1 MKKTILLLFLL
12 SSFLLILNCNKTRD
26 SSNGNSKTIN
36 TDVQKINITD
46 INKKLSRYL
55 DNNTHIYEL
64 ELIENQFLA
73 IDFEQFGIDIKIEI
87 KSPDNGNFTYNL
99 QKGIR
104 GKEHFI
110 FISKTFGTYKLVISP
125 ANEEVLPGKYEMEFK
140 NIYSATK
147 LDFIRYQAVQ
157 NLNDI
162 ILAKYEKNNDLNDT
176 IKVLENSV
184 ENLEICKDLYHLSL
198 TQTFMGDLNFFTGNY
213 KKAAFFYSNAIS
225 IADEIMEPDLK
236 IYPMGGL
243 AFTSMKKNKIN
254 ESMEYL
260 KKGVEIATQIGDL
273 LKKGY
278 LLGQNGN
285 IHADNYEM
293 DLAQTFL
300 ENALTIHKNFGE
312 RRNVFLTYIELGFV
326 CFTSAQYQKSIEMFI
341 NAINIAEKYKIE
353 DGRVYALIL
362 LAKSH
367 IAINDTDSAIKYI
380 LNAHEIAKDSG
391 DNYIESLVL
400 HELANLYGANGDTE
414 KAKYFYKVGIEKA
427 QFLPTIKLTILN
439 SLADFCLRSGD
450 LIEAKKNLDE
460 AVKVSSSQFLD
471 LQNHI
476 IYQKAFT
483 NFGLGKF
490 FLEQKNY
497 NKAYKYLKQSL
508 DIYTDYEISELQSEI
523 LFYMAKL
530 FLAKKDFKEAEK
542 NIKRSIYL
550 RELIEESLVVQDL
563 KLFYLTKL
571 QDQYDLYIELLIE
584 KWQTFKKDTDLKAAL
599 AIIEK
604 SKMKILSQNV
614 ASHTSNILSHQKLDN
629 LELDSLEKNLELK
642 KENLANFISQL
653 RREKINLLNQVDF
666 DSQKLV
672 SLDKKL
678 SVLKNQHHVLEAQS
692 KIKEKSSFFDFQT
705 VEKLLDED
713 TTIIE
718 YHLSGEQG
726 WAFVITKT
734 GLACF
739 EIKNYSQINKIVK
752 DIKIGLSVSQQVNID
767 LREALSNILFSSINL
782 DLLKNKLVIIPNGLL
797 SFVPWSALPISK
809 LKSERK
815 FLIENYELAL
825 LPCIS
830 VLIAQ
835 KSDSKKES
843 ENIED
848 ILVVSDPVTERIDK
862 RLESIKLSAKIK
874 KDVNTLDSTMRGFP
888 VDSSYNREFSR
899 LHFSQEEAKTITKTF
914 QKVKNLSGFN
924 ANLAEL
930 RNFRGKRF
938 FAFHLATHAVI
949 NPQEPELS
957 YIVLSLFNKDGNA
970 INGYLTLAD
979 IYDLGISA
987 DIVILSSCESGI
999 GKEIKGE
1006 GVISFSYAF
1015 ISTGSSSVVSSLW
1028 KVDDKFSSIFMDVF
1042 YKYLKDD
1049 VTKPAVA
1056 LRKAQIKFI
1065 NDPNWSNPFYWAAFT
1080 VQGVWK

>member
-1 MKKTILLLFLL
+1 MKKTIFLLFLL
-12 SSFLLILNCNKTRD
+12 SLFLLILNCNQTKNPFID
-26 SSNGNSKTIN
+26 NSKRID

-46 INKKLSRYL
+46 TNKKLSRYL
-55 DNNTHIYEL
+55 DNDKHIYEL
-64 ELIENQFLA
+64 ELVENQFLA

-87 KSPDNGNFTYNL
+87 KSPDNNNFTYNL

-110 FISKTFGTYKLVISP
+110 FISKTFGTYKLIISP

-157 NLNDI
+157 NLNDV
-162 ILAKYEKNNDLNDT
+162 ILAKYEKNKDFNDV
-176 IKVLENSV
+176 IKILENSI
-184 ENLEICKDLYHLSL
+184 ENLKICKDFYHLSL
-198 TQTFMGDLNFFTGNY
+198 TQTFMGDLNFFIGNY
-213 KKAAFFYSNAIS
+213 KKAVFFYNSAIS

-236 IYPMGGL
+236 IYPMNGL
-243 AFTSMKKNKIN
+243 AFASMKENKIN
-254 ESMEYL
+254 ESIEYF

-285 IHADNYEM
+285 IYADNYEM
-293 DLAQTFL
+293 DLAQTLL
-300 ENALTIHKNFGE
+300 ENALTIQKNFGE
-312 RRNVFLTYIELGFV
+312 RRNVFLTYVELGFV

-341 NAINIAEKYKIE
+341 NALNIAEKYKIE

-367 IAINDTDSAIKYI
+367 LAINDTDSAIKYV
-380 LNAHEIAKDSG
+380 LDAHKISKGSN
-391 DNYIESLVL
+391 DNYTESLVL

-414 KAKYFYKVGIEKA
+414 KAQYFYKVGIEKA
-427 QFLPTIKLTILN
+427 QFLPTIRLTILN
-439 SLADFCLRSGD
+439 SLADFYLRSGD

-460 AVKVSSSQFLD
+460 AVKISNNKFLD

-497 NKAYKYLKQSL
+497 NKAYKYLEQSL

-614 ASHTSNILSHQKLDN
+614 ASHTNNVVSYQKLDN
-629 LELDSLEKNLELK
+629 LEKNLELK
-642 KENLANFISQL
+642 KENLANSISQL

-666 DSQKLV
+666 ESQQLV
-672 SLDKKL
+672 RLDKKL
-678 SVLKNQHHVLEAQS
+678 AVLKNQHYVLEAQS
-692 KIKEKSSFFDFQT
+692 KIKEKSPSFFDFQT

-718 YHLSGEQG
+718 YHLSGKQG
-726 WAFVITKT
+726 WAFVINKT
-734 GLACF
+734 SLTCF

-752 DIKIGLSVSQQVNID
+752 DIKIGLSVNQQVNID
-767 LREALSNILFSSINL
+767 LSEALSNILFSSINL
-782 DLLKNKLVIIPNGLL
+782 DLLKNKLVILPSRLL
-797 SFVPWSALPISK
+797 NSIPWSALPIGK

-815 FLIENYELAL
+815 FLIENYELVL
-825 LPCIS
+825 VPCIS

-835 KSDSKKES
+835 KSNSKKES

-848 ILVVSDPVTERIDK
+848 ILVVSDPVTERIDE
-862 RLESIKLSAKIK
+862 RLESVTLSAKIK
-874 KDVNTLDSTMRGFP
+874 KDANTLDSIMRGFP
-888 VDSSYNREFSR
+888 VDKSQDRQFSR

-938 FAFHLATHAVI
+938 LAFHLATHTVI

-957 YIVLSLFNKDGNA
+957 YIVLSLFDETGNA

-1006 GVISFSYAF
+1006 GTISFGYAF

-1056 LRKAQIKFI
+1056 LRKTQIKFV

-1080 VQGVWK
+1080 IQGI